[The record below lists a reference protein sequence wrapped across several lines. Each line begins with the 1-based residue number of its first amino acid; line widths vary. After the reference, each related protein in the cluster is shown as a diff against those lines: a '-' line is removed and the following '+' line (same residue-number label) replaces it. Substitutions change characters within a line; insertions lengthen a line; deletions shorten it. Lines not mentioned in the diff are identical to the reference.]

1 MLKCCMIIQQIVKDF
16 ITLHQVL
23 AEKCNLKSL
32 YIHAVMVQSV
42 GAFDMHAEGL
52 VFKTKLSSWQQ
63 VRVSHVLRNDHINQ
77 CPMSLLNDHSAQY
90 EK

>member
-42 GAFDMHAEGL
+42 GAFDMHAEGS
-52 VFKTKLSSWQQ
+52 VFKTEPRWTFMQ
-63 VRVSHVLRNDHINQ
+63 VVAKRLAMGASFTRPQ
-77 CPMSLLNDHSAQY
+77 
-90 EK
+90 K

>member
-42 GAFDMHAEGL
+42 GAFDMHLEGL
-52 VFKTKLSSWQQ
+52 VFKTEPRQTSMQVVAKLLATGASFTRPQ
-63 VRVSHVLRNDHINQ
+63 
-77 CPMSLLNDHSAQY
+77 
-90 EK
+90 K